1 MTHSSGPRDEQSL
14 SGQSGD
20 DRTPRLRVTCIAA
33 DELAAA
39 AMTQLVASLIPGAA
53 VSAIDPSSVRTV
65 PDADCAL
72 IDAFGSPQTVLQT
85 LRSLRARGFKAPAIW
100 IASDEEADGCSEVE
114 RARLGITHVIK
125 MSTVPSHLPQAIR
138 TSTRL
143 DAASLTSPGI
153 ANSLKLL
160 RQTQRLLAAGEIA
173 MKMQH
178 SLNNPLAA
186 LLAEAQLLQLE
197 NLAPEHQ
204 QAIGRIIEL
213 SRRLIEVTRSLEG
226 IGTR

>member
-1 MTHSSGPRDEQSL
+1 MTQSTAA
-14 SGQSGD
+14 D
-20 DRTPRLRVTCIAA
+20 DGIAAPLRVTCIAA

-39 AMTQLVASLIPGAA
+39 AMTQLVASVLPRAA

-65 PDADCAL
+65 PDTDCAL
-72 IDAFGSPQTVLQT
+72 LDTLSHPAAVLQT
-85 LRSLRARGFKAPAIW
+85 LRSLRARGFKAPAICV
-100 IASDEEADGCSEVE
+100 AADGLVDGCGDVE
-114 RARLGITHVIK
+114 RARLGITHLIEASAV
-125 MSTVPSHLPQAIR
+125 TAQLPQAIR
-138 TSTRL
+138 AATRL
-143 DAASLTSPGI
+143 DAASLTSPSV
-153 ANSLKLL
+153 AQTLKLL

-197 NLAPEHQ
+197 NLTQEHQ
-204 QAIGRIIEL
+204 QAVERIIEL